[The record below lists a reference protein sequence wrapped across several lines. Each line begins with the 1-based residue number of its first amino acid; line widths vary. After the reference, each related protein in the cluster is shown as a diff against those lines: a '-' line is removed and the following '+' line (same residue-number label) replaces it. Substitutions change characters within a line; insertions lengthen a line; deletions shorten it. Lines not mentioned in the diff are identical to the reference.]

1 MNNNDSRRSYRTND
15 QYTSRPFR
23 SAQSHSYSQSNTKH
37 NTRYDRHNEH
47 APGVDGREAFFK
59 RKREDG
65 HYPAQDT
72 QGDSNS
78 LGPEAPAAGKVSHSD
93 DPGALAGDRDAGTF
107 ETPML
112 LFRGLDGLVTAK
124 VLYAQICE
132 LLDKNRVFA
141 NTARCGGGDCAH
153 VKRVFL
159 ARRKR
164 ASSGVGGIAP
174 GRAGPAQTETQHVSA
189 GFAFV
194 ELADLQIAKW
204 VYEVLGKQRIRRE
217 PAASGEGAGQPE
229 CPFSKTRV
237 SYMSLGSFQPAS
249 ENGLLYGNIFKKAT
263 GGYMEYW
270 NKSIVLE
277 EYPLE
282 GSEASQDKQQLKLV
296 MPDQIHTESTI
307 PDQTQRETTVQGQI
321 HSKPMVQNQIHSKPI
336 VQDQIHAKPT
346 TNIPKPDTQS
356 LNPAPKFAMKLTG
369 KPQTMKPISLVK
381 KGSKPMIHSA
391 LTLDDDSWSSLEP
404 ETKNDEIEIPK
415 AIKPVPS
422 HKPAP
427 KPQSSKKGWL
437 SIGDK
442 SRTTIVT
449 NVVKDMEPIATSHE
463 KVHSLKNANILSQLN
478 RWTTKHK
485 ELVEDDT
492 DMDLDTSLKTEV
504 RGRGTGSET
513 ELRELDTTL
522 KKESGELYDAQPNK
536 QEISGTQ
543 DNYIPAHNQPST
555 DTDECLAAAEKL
567 RLTIISQRQCHNQDK
582 RPKGGETSTRKGK
595 ESRRK
600 SNETMGSFKNKKY
613 GVDFSLSKEKYLEN
627 EKAGGGSQRHNDY
640 EETETADETVYES
653 KDDANGHQ
661 ELAERFSFGARMLR
675 EMGWTIN
682 TGLGLNGLGIKEAI
696 VPAGGYSSCAGLGA
710 TEECIRQ
717 VEYEKSVERGNVKR
731 KKIQGTLRERAMKRL
746 HGKEE
751 DDDDDG

>member
-1 MNNNDSRRSYRTND
+1 MNNNDSRRSYRTNG

-23 SAQSHSYSQSNTKH
+23 SAQSNTYSQFNTNH

-47 APGVDGREAFFK
+47 APIVDGREAFFK

-65 HYPAQDT
+65 YYPAQDT
-72 QGDSNS
+72 QADSNS
-78 LGPEAPAAGKVSHSD
+78 LGPEASATGKVGHSD
-93 DPGALAGDRDAGTF
+93 EPGDLAGDRDAGTF

-124 VLYAQICE
+124 ALYTQICE
-132 LLDKNRVFA
+132 LLDKNRMFA
-141 NTARCGGGDCAH
+141 NTAHCGGGDCAH

-159 ARRKR
+159 ARRKHT
-164 ASSGVGGIAP
+164 SSGVGSTAP
-174 GRAGPAQTETQHVSA
+174 GRAGPAQTETENVSA

-217 PAASGEGAGQPE
+217 PEVSGEGAGQPE
-229 CPFSKTRV
+229 WPFSKTRV

-282 GSEASQDKQQLKLV
+282 GCEASQDKQQSKPV
-296 MPDQIHTESTI
+296 ITDQIHSNSTI
-307 PDQTQRETTVQGQI
+307 PDQTQLEITVQNQI
-321 HSKPMVQNQIHSKPI
+321 HSKPMVQEQMRSKLT
-336 VQDQIHAKPT
+336 A
-346 TNIPKPDTQS
+346 NIPKPDTQS

-369 KPQTMKPISLVK
+369 KPQTMKPISLIK
-381 KGSKPMIHSA
+381 KGNKPTIHSA

-478 RWTTKHK
+478 KWTTKHK

-492 DMDLDTSLKTEV
+492 DMDLDASLKTEV
-504 RGRGTGSET
+504 CGRDMGSKT

-522 KKESGELYDAQPNK
+522 KRESGELDDAQPNK
-536 QEISGTQ
+536 REIPEIQE
-543 DNYIPAHNQPST
+543 NHVPAHNQAST

-567 RLTIISQRQCHNQDK
+567 RLAIISQRQCHNQDK
-582 RPKGGETSTRKGK
+582 RPKSGETSTRKGK
-595 ESRRK
+595 EGRRK

-627 EKAGGGSQRHNDY
+627 ERAGGGSQRYKDY
-640 EETETADETVYES
+640 EETETTDQTVQEN

-675 EMGWTIN
+675 EMGWTVN

-696 VPAGGYSSCAGLGA
+696 IPASGYSSCAGLGA

-746 HGKEE
+746 HGEEE
-751 DDDDDG
+751 DDDEDG